1 MLKVLTSEIMDDV
14 TASNVTSLHQSQVAT
29 TSKTLHDFT
38 AAAIKVISRGGSL
51 PSVHANLI
59 LYVSPIIFLFG
70 MVGNS
75 LTIAVMLRRR
85 YRGSSVRMFML
96 LLAVFDSVV
105 LLSTMPPDWLAQA
118 TGIKVCLFTLMSQS
132 ITLITLIS

>member
-1 MLKVLTSEIMDDV
+1 LIADDV
-14 TASNVTSLHQSQVAT
+14 
-29 TSKTLHDFT
+29 
-38 AAAIKVISRGGSL
+38 IKESSGGGGGAGGEGL
-51 PSVHANLI
+51 PAVHANLI
-59 LYVSPIIFLFG
+59 LYVSPIIFVFG

-118 TGIKVCLFTLMSQS
+118 TGIKVRLPVFTRRSRWLEDKTKRVH
-132 ITLITLIS
+132 I